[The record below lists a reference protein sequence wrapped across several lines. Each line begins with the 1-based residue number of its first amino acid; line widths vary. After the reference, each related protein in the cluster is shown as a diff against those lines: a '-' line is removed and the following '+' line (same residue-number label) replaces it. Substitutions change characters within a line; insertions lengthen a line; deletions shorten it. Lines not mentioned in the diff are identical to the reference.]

1 MFKHKQT
8 RKASVHH
15 RVHRSSVWSSKQ
27 LQRWDPFTICPH
39 THKRSPQPNVDK
51 WPGHCRTA
59 WNCMIRE
66 QIWDVWNYLLNA
78 YSLSNEPQALRFS
91 LTLYCASL
99 MIQHTHGHILSL
111 LTSNSAERNAPWVR
125 SDDDVLCV
133 SFFVVLALFLLTV
146 SWLRLSCRVL
156 CCTLLAGI

>member
-1 MFKHKQT
+1 MFKHINKPGKQVFT
-8 RKASVHH
+8 TECTGAQNNFRGETLS
-15 RVHRSSVWSSKQ
+15 RSAHIHTSAALSLMSTNGLATAGQ
-27 LQRWDPFTICPH
+27 L
-39 THKRSPQPNVDK
+39 
-51 WPGHCRTA
+51 A
-59 WNCMIRE
+59 NCMIRE
-66 QIWDVWNYLLNA
+66 RIWDVWNYLLNA
-78 YSLSNEPQALRFS
+78 YSLSNEPQAHRFS
-91 LTLYCASL
+91 QTLYCARL

-133 SFFVVLALFLLTV
+133 SFFVVLALFLLPV